1 MVIFNKYKDILKNP
15 IDSSDLKPLNM
26 PRLVNEKL
34 CDIISGFK
42 DLAIELKLDKNI
54 LNKS

>member
-15 IDSSDLKPLNM
+15 IDSLDLKRLNM
-26 PRLVNEKL
+26 PRSVIEKL

-42 DLAIELKLDKNI
+42 DPAIELKLDKNI